1 MLWKLSFSSL
11 DCYKIRCSV
20 TKSCLNLCDPMDSSM
35 PATLS
40 FTISRSL
47 LKFMSIESVSL
58 TISSSA
64 TLFSFWLYFSPAWG
78 SFPMSWLFAS
88 GGQSIGASA
97 SASVFP
103 VNIQDWFPLGLTG
116 LILQSKGL
124 SRIFSS
130 TTIQKHQF
138 FSFQLSLW
146 PNITIPLFIHT

>member
-11 DCYKIRCSV
+11 DCYKICCSV

-124 SRIFSS
+124 SRIFSN